1 MHCGISIATML
12 MRCAT
17 RSRYA
22 YIVLVS
28 FPYIVLVS
36 FPYIKATSEILA
48 LERRIRLFMQFCE
61 ESKVFPFCSCPSVR
75 LSQFAFA
82 WKSSLLSVPFASGVN
97 GNSSCYTRL
106 LVYSRCNSTFANTG
120 VNVLL
125 AIPLTLAL
133 LCLLPF
139 SKISENESYEIG

>member
-1 MHCGISIATML
+1 ML
-12 MRCAT
+12 LRCST

-22 YIVLVS
+22 HIVRLS
-28 FPYIVLVS
+28 FPRTR
-36 FPYIKATSEILA
+36 ATSEIPA
-48 LERRIRLFMQFCE
+48 WERRIRLLMQLCE
-61 ESKVFPFCSCPSVR
+61 ESKFFLFCSCPSVR
-75 LSQFAFA
+75 LFQFAFV
-82 WKSSLLSVPFASGVN
+82 WKSSLLSVPFALGVN
-97 GNSSCYTRL
+97 GNSSSYTRL

-139 SKISENESYEIG
+139 SKILENESYEIG